1 MLRSHGWLAT
11 PVTRHLRYNTTATV
25 TAKRRGRPPKVPNAP
40 TRSSPQQKA
49 KAVVADEPKHMSL
62 VERQAALDLQLQ
74 KPPRKQR
81 TRTAKSPRPGEDV
94 QATDSPSSAT
104 PPAKTVKTRK
114 KKEQIVPPRLLP
126 LTEQKHTD
134 LTSFIS
140 YADKQGLSITS
151 TVYRGTHYEYTVANS
166 LATLNFHLR
175 RIGRANDLGIDL
187 CKAAKPTPS
196 MVREL
201 EGTYTGA
208 PAGWQGDGVLALL
221 SSIEP
226 STKGVQAAVQRSQ
239 SPLGVL
245 QITREGEVKQFLWN
259 AAAAAA
265 GLEGLGVAVRY
276 ATKRGGVLEKAKCG
290 ESSVT
295 GKGSTIGLTWMGKP
309 WLPLALPSA
318 ATAESVVIA

>member
-1 MLRSHGWLAT
+1 
-11 PVTRHLRYNTTATV
+11 
-25 TAKRRGRPPKVPNAP
+25 
-40 TRSSPQQKA
+40 
-49 KAVVADEPKHMSL
+49 MSL

-74 KPPRKQR
+74 KPQRRRR
-81 TRTAKSPRPGEDV
+81 TRTAKSPSPGEDT

-114 KKEQIVPPRLLP
+114 RKEQIVPRRLLP
-126 LTEQKHTD
+126 PTEQKHTD

-140 YADKQGLSITS
+140 YADQQGLSNTS

-187 CKAAKPTPS
+187 VGHWSLPSSPKAHALPVLVQCKAAKPTPS

-201 EGTYTGA
+201 DGTYTGA

-245 QITREGEVKQFLWN
+245 QITRDGQVKQFLWN

-276 ATKRGGVLEKAKCG
+276 ATKRGGVLEKAKVG

-309 WLPLALPSA
+309 WLPLAIPSA
-318 ATAESVVIA
+318 AAAESVVIA